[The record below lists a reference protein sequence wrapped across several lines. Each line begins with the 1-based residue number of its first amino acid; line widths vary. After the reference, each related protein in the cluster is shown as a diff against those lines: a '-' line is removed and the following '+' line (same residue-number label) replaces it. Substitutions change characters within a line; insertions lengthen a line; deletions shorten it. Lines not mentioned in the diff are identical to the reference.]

1 MTGNLPHYDLWV
13 CAILTKIGISAVS
26 KTSRSVLAQQQSGAA
41 RLRNKLL
48 EEFERIEGLRSIE
61 RVKAID
67 HSFSTSHVDEARV
80 GFQPTP
86 KTARLLDLFRE
97 NDSVNSSQ

>member
-1 MTGNLPHYDLWV
+1 VTGNLRHCDLWV

-48 EEFERIEGLRSIE
+48 EEFERI
-61 RVKAID
+61 
-67 HSFSTSHVDEARV
+67 
-80 GFQPTP
+80 
-86 KTARLLDLFRE
+86 
-97 NDSVNSSQ
+97 

>member
-1 MTGNLPHYDLWV
+1 
-13 CAILTKIGISAVS
+13 VS

-61 RVKAID
+61 RVKAPD
-67 HSFSTSHVDEARV
+67 WLECLS
-80 GFQPTP
+80 
-86 KTARLLDLFRE
+86 LLTNGGGGDGI
-97 NDSVNSSQ
+97 SQWVLPAKDISAERAGLRSERPAN